1 MNEDRLRPAF
11 VTSDLD
17 SFIVLIPIAEAA
29 MKALET
35 FAIYVTP
42 FLILGVLAKHLMKR
56 YAVDLT
62 DVHSQAGQTRRAR
75 RLFLLGGWRT
85 EK

>member
-1 MNEDRLRPAF
+1 
-11 VTSDLD
+11 
-17 SFIVLIPIAEAA
+17 

-42 FLILGVLAKHLMKR
+42 FLILGVLARLMMKR
-56 YAVDLT
+56 YAADLT
-62 DVHSQAGQTRRAR
+62 DVQSQAGQNRKAR
-75 RLFLLGGWRT
+75 RVFLLGGWRT